1 MSISRISS
9 TGVNVN
15 PETRSIWTTL
25 ITTLS
30 LSVFMLSVLDL
41 IAVYIRYASLSNYT
55 MYVLTNVMLTAVG
68 LITCSDLVVAKGSK
82 SVKSF
87 LGYMLLSWTCIT
99 LIRLFQS

>member
-1 MSISRISS
+1 MSISRIGSL
-9 TGVNVN
+9 GVTVN
-15 PETRSIWTTL
+15 PETRTKWTTL

-30 LSVFMLSVLDL
+30 LSIVMLSLLDL
-41 IAVYIRYASLSNYT
+41 IALCIRYDSLSNYT
-55 MYVLTNVMLTAVG
+55 MYVLTNAMLTVVG

-99 LIRLFQS
+99 LIRVFQS